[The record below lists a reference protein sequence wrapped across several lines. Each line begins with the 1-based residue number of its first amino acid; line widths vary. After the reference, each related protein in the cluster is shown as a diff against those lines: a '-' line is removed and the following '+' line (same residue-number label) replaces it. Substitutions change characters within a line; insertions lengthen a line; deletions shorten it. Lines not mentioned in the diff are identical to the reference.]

1 MPGRITV
8 DKVDSIQG
16 DPQSSP
22 RLCPYVW
29 MISTITAAAT
39 SAKVLPGTVAS
50 TALTP
55 FSSALRSRASSAC
68 FDEAVLG

>member
-1 MPGRITV
+1 MPGGIAV
-8 DKVDSIQG
+8 EEVDSIQG

-22 RLCPYVW
+22 RLYPYVW
-29 MISTITAAAT
+29 IISTITAAAT

-55 FSSALRSRASSAC
+55 FSTALRSIASSAC